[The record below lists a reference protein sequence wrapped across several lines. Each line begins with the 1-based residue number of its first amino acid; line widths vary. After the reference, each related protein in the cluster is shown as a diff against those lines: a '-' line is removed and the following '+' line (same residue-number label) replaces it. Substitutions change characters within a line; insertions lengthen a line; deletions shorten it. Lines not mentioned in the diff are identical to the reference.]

1 MRVSQQGGGQSMAL
15 SCWFSSST
23 RNTLQS
29 ALKTF
34 ALVFVDVEIK
44 INMACVQ
51 GIDRNDGG
59 AFDITPSPS
68 AIRCRIS
75 RNALSNVNT
84 FPPRAVGLILFN
96 FLVQVS
102 RIRMNQ
108 VIF

>member
-1 MRVSQQGGGQSMAL
+1 MRVSQQGGGQSIAL

-59 AFDITPSPS
+59 ALDKTPS
-68 AIRCRIS
+68 AIRCRFS

-102 RIRMNQ
+102 RIRMSQ
-108 VIF
+108 IIF

>member
-1 MRVSQQGGGQSMAL
+1 MLRVSQQGGGQSVAL

-51 GIDRNDGG
+51 GIDRDDGLL
-59 AFDITPSPS
+59 IENPST
-68 AIRCRIS
+68 RYTLS
-75 RNALSNVNT
+75 RNALSNGEYISQSSSSNS
-84 FPPRAVGLILFN
+84 LQLFG
-96 FLVQVS
+96 
-102 RIRMNQ
+102 
-108 VIF
+108 